1 MLYSKGATRLLALK
15 EYCWVLLKMQ
25 WWISAE
31 KVWIV
36 ICVPDLTEY
45 AVYVEH
51 AIYWNSFLLAQIE
64 EHGFDSQG
72 KQVALDKSVC

>member
-1 MLYSKGATRLLALK
+1 
-15 EYCWVLLKMQ
+15 MQ

-31 KVWIV
+31 KAWTV
-36 ICVPDLTEY
+36 DLTEY